1 MTALA
6 DRTINLLVRD
16 RTRFGVG
23 AIDDLAA
30 VVREIGGG
38 PDARDFDEVWIF
50 DNPSGIASERWF
62 HAAGCRRWLT
72 VRRDTSI
79 DEVLELR

>member
-23 AIDDLAA
+23 AIDDLDL
-30 VVREIGGG
+30 G
-38 PDARDFDEVWIF
+38 DLDE
-50 DNPSGIASERWF
+50 
-62 HAAGCRRWLT
+62 
-72 VRRDTSI
+72 
-79 DEVLELR
+79 